1 MSRLRNLLWTIL
13 PSIGGIALVLLL
25 GSCLI
30 LGIGSSPLKA
40 GTAFYQGAF
49 GSVNSLGETFLQTAP
64 LLLAALGVAISFQ
77 ARVWNIG
84 AEGQM
89 YVGGLAATA
98 VALALEGL
106 PGGILIAAAILAG
119 FLGGGLWAALAG
131 VIKEKFRVNEIISTL
146 MLNYVAIKTVSY
158 FVHGPMKGSKQFF
171 PESAYIAEVGRL
183 PVILPGSR
191 LHAGIL
197 LAFVLAAVVYFVMS
211 RTVLGFRIQVIGDNP
226 EAARLGGIPISRYVV
241 FTLFLSGGLAGMAG
255 MGEVAG
261 VHYRLI
267 ETLSPGYGYI
277 AILVALMGRL
287 QAGGVVVASIFVAA
301 LLVGVDNV
309 EQLTRVPAT
318 LADIVVVLA
327 VLSVLARDNLR
338 AIWSYLGRRGHR
350 VG

>member
-131 VIKEKFRVNEIISTL
+131 
-146 MLNYVAIKTVSY
+146 
-158 FVHGPMKGSKQFF
+158 
-171 PESAYIAEVGRL
+171 
-183 PVILPGSR
+183 
-191 LHAGIL
+191 
-197 LAFVLAAVVYFVMS
+197 
-211 RTVLGFRIQVIGDNP
+211 GDQ
-226 EAARLGGIPISRYVV
+226 RKVQG
-241 FTLFLSGGLAGMAG
+241 
-255 MGEVAG
+255 
-261 VHYRLI
+261 
-267 ETLSPGYGYI
+267 
-277 AILVALMGRL
+277 
-287 QAGGVVVASIFVAA
+287 Q
-301 LLVGVDNV
+301 
-309 EQLTRVPAT
+309 
-318 LADIVVVLA
+318 
-327 VLSVLARDNLR
+327 
-338 AIWSYLGRRGHR
+338 
-350 VG
+350 